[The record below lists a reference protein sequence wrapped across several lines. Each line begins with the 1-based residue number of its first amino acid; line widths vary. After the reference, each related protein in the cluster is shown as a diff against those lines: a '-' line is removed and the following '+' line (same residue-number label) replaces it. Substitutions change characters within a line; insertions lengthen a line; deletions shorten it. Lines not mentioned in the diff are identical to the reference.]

1 MKRFIRGAIIV
12 LVIWIVLVV
21 INVIAN
27 VNGYELDSVATG
39 TVAATGAVFI
49 ESALNRKQKE
59 QDAQK

>member
-1 MKRFIRGAIIV
+1 M